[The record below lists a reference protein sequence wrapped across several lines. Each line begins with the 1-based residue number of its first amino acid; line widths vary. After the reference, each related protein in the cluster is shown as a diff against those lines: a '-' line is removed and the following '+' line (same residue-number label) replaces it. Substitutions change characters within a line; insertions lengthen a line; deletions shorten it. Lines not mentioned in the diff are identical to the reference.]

1 MFNSPIVNL
10 SKTFFAI
17 GKNLKS
23 IYKLSSGLITN
34 VFLDEN
40 LTPVN
45 DKMTSICRK
54 LKHNNSISKP
64 YTVNDTVHLISNENH
79 WKFSIWNRPSVFF
92 FQILSLTWEIMSMMM
107 QMIWLINRTCQAF
120 NIWSIVEYGFVFLIV
135 IEYCISI
142 L

>member
-1 MFNSPIVNL
+1 MINKILKAENECLREKFSSLENKVIYFRGKSCL
-10 SKTFFAI
+10 SVT
-17 GKNLKS
+17 
-23 IYKLSSGLITN
+23 
-34 VFLDEN
+34 
-40 LTPVN
+40 N